1 MTQMRTTAGSGGS
14 YASGAPVIATAA
26 HSAAQQTPRSSRPA
40 RRMVANARPTQ
51 ARLRAQE
58 GAR

>member
-1 MTQMRTTAGSGGS
+1 
-14 YASGAPVIATAA
+14 VIATAA